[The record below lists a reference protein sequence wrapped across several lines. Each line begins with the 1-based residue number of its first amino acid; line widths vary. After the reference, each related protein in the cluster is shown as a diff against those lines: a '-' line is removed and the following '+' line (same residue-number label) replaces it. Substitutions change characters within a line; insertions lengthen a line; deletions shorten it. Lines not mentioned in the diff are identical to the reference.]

1 MTPITIG
8 AKAFVALIAIIGIP
22 LFFIMIVSGSQI
34 VIRLVKDVLRLCCRG
49 YRVDLIYKP
58 TICAILLGYV
68 MLTSAAIAV
77 MEGFNYHAALWYSL
91 MSLTTVGFGDVIQYG
106 EHIEIKYGKEARDAG
121 LAVFLLF
128 WLVTG
133 FILIGALLL
142 GVIYDNWGDKKTVQF
157 NNIYKANNDDE
168 LIENMEEDQSEY

>member
-77 MEGFNYHAALWYSL
+77 MEGFNYNAA
-91 MSLTTVGFGDVIQYG
+91 
-106 EHIEIKYGKEARDAG
+106 
-121 LAVFLLF
+121 
-128 WLVTG
+128 
-133 FILIGALLL
+133 
-142 GVIYDNWGDKKTVQF
+142 
-157 NNIYKANNDDE
+157 
-168 LIENMEEDQSEY
+168 